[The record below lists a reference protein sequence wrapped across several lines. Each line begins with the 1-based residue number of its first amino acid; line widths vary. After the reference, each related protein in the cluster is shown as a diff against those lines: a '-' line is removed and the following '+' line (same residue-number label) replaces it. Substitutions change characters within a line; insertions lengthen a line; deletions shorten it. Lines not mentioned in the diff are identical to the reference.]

1 MSGENVVMNNVESV
15 TVPLVYA
22 ELMFNII
29 QVVSR
34 RGAILPNEFRPVGEL
49 HDFLV
54 KELRIEERL
63 QAQQAASTASQEK
76 LEPVQES
83 TESS

>member
-1 MSGENVVMNNVESV
+1 MSENVVMSNIESV
-15 TVPLVYA
+15 TLPVVYA

-54 KELRIEERL
+54 KELRLEERA
-63 QAQQAASTASQEK
+63 QAQQAAAASTEK
-76 LEPVQES
+76 LESVP
-83 TESS
+83 ESSESS